1 MKTTFYSDEL
11 LSLVFFATNINNK
24 ITDSDIISFIDKFM
38 ANIEKDIKD
47 SGKTFSFYMPMNEN
61 FNTLHFRENEDGT
74 YEALNKKMVRDIAIY
89 VINNMEEARG
99 SLLNTMADYN
109 EDYKKVK
116 VRGPLK

>member
-11 LSLVFFATNINNK
+11 LSLVLFSTNINNK
-24 ITDSDIISFIDKFM
+24 ITDSDISSFINILM
-38 ANIEKDIKD
+38 NNIEKDFKD
-47 SGKTFSFYMPMNEN
+47 NKKTFSFYMPMNEN
-61 FNTLHFRENEDGT
+61 FNTLHFKENEDGT

-89 VINNMEEARG
+89 VINNMGQARG

>member
-11 LSLVFFATNINNK
+11 LSLVLFSTNINNK
-24 ITDSDIISFIDKFM
+24 ITDSDISSFINILM
-38 ANIEKDIKD
+38 NNIEKDFKD
-47 SGKTFSFYMPMNEN
+47 NKKTFSFYMPMNEN
-61 FNTLHFRENEDGT
+61 FNTLDFKENEDGT

-89 VINNMEEARG
+89 VINNMGEARG

-109 EDYKKVK
+109 DDYKKVK